1 MGVAAGLDAEG
12 PVAGEEVTSPAWT
25 FPQPSDATT
34 QVGCVAGLIR
44 AGFRDLPCALGPSCE

>member
-25 FPQPSDATT
+25 FPN
-34 QVGCVAGLIR
+34 L
-44 AGFRDLPCALGPSCE
+44 L